1 MVHRFYQEGDGIPI
15 RVRAISAR
23 NCSTDFTA
31 RLKVA
36 ARVPAVIPN
45 HSFSGQLRDWNVYP
59 IPFSHYLHVSAVLK
73 RNETVRFDLFASD
86 GRWLQQW
93 TFKGQKGDNEFQ
105 IKGLGH
111 LLSGAIYYLTAYYN
125 QQKHSEL
132 IVKQ

>member
-1 MVHRFYQEGDGIPI
+1 
-15 RVRAISAR
+15 
-23 NCSTDFTA
+23 
-31 RLKVA
+31 
-36 ARVPAVIPN
+36 
-45 HSFSGQLRDWNVYP
+45 
-59 IPFSHYLHVSAVLK
+59 VLK